1 MWDSGSWLRWST
13 KRISRASP
21 FPPPDTVQTGRSAK
35 GRRTS
40 EHRRAACMPCTL
52 CARARTRTHA
62 LLARARTP
70 SAREGR
76 SPLPPC
82 AGPTPILTV
91 RKRFTG
97 RPFHVSS
104 DALIGL
110 LATKAFACVHKW
122 VGAASASTSL
132 PLCPRLC
139 LWRWAPRCHGA
150 GPSRR
155 TLRWLVVA
163 PPHISWL
170 PRVACSNALCMLP
183 APTHTNTCL
192 RFGAGTDA
200 VLIVHLFFK
209 PEALESEDADV
220 RLRLRHRR
228 RLRGRLSRRHP
239 RRRRLPLRHPRRR
252 HRPNEFMQGAMHR
265 RHAAAGHLYATPH
278 AAAAAAAAAAA

>member
-1 MWDSGSWLRWST
+1 MWDSGSWLR
-13 KRISRASP
+13 
-21 FPPPDTVQTGRSAK
+21 PPGKAILRELRVAHTGAFQFSSPDTVQTGADRRRSAK

-40 EHRRAACMPCTL
+40 ECRRAALMSCTL

-82 AGPTPILTV
+82 AAPTPILTV

-132 PLCPRLC
+132 PLCPRL
-139 LWRWAPRCHGA
+139 
-150 GPSRR
+150 
-155 TLRWLVVA
+155 
-163 PPHISWL
+163 
-170 PRVACSNALCMLP
+170 
-183 APTHTNTCL
+183 
-192 RFGAGTDA
+192 
-200 VLIVHLFFK
+200 
-209 PEALESEDADV
+209 
-220 RLRLRHRR
+220 
-228 RLRGRLSRRHP
+228 
-239 RRRRLPLRHPRRR
+239 
-252 HRPNEFMQGAMHR
+252 
-265 RHAAAGHLYATPH
+265 
-278 AAAAAAAAAAA
+278 